1 MKMSTLER
9 NNVSLEVVELISR
22 LVDMI
27 PWPERRAAIGDVTIT
42 LLDGK
47 HRAAEDVFGW
57 NRSMVKLGI
66 KESESGI
73 TCKNDLSNRQ
83 KPKTEDKH
91 PGLVDDIHS
100 IMEPHSQADPGLR
113 TTLLYTNMTARAV
126 YDALIEKGWSKDEL
140 PTMRTLSNILN
151 RHGYRL
157 RSVAKTKVQKK
168 QRRPS

>member
-1 MKMSTLER
+1 MKVSTLER

-27 PWPERRAAIGDVTIT
+27 PWPERRAAIGDVTAT

-66 KESESGI
+66 KESETGI
-73 TCKNDLSNRQ
+73 NCKNDLSNRQ
-83 KPKTEDKH
+83 KPKTEDKY
-91 PGLVDDIHS
+91 PGLLDDIHS

-113 TTLLYTNMTARAV
+113 TTLLYTNMTAQAV

-140 PTMRTLSNILN
+140 PTMRTISNILN

>member
-57 NRSMVKLGI
+57 NRLMVKLGI
-66 KESESGI
+66 K
-73 TCKNDLSNRQ
+73 
-83 KPKTEDKH
+83 PKF
-91 PGLVDDIHS
+91 S
-100 IMEPHSQADPGLR
+100 IQS
-113 TTLLYTNMTARAV
+113 T
-126 YDALIEKGWSKDEL
+126 S
-140 PTMRTLSNILN
+140 
-151 RHGYRL
+151 RL
-157 RSVAKTKVQKK
+157 ATF
-168 QRRPS
+168 